1 VVKYYK
7 TDDRKIHEEKGPAD
21 GVWIDMYNPT
31 ISEGEEIAEKL
42 GIDISDLLAPL
53 DDEESSRI
61 ELEDGYTLILVDIPV
76 LEIRHDKEA
85 YTTIPLG
92 IILASDM
99 IITVCSEE
107 TPILQAFVNGRV
119 KEFSTKK
126 KLRFVYQILF
136 RIASHYQANLRIIDK
151 KRTEIEERIDD
162 NTKDVDLVD
171 LHTLE
176 STLVYFATSLRANAV
191 VLDRLTRYKRLE
203 QYPDD
208 KELLDD
214 VIVENQQAVEM
225 TTIYRD
231 IINGTR
237 DLMSSV
243 IDNRLNNIMKT
254 LASITLVM
262 GIPTLVSGIYG
273 MNVSNIP
280 LATTQYGF
288 GIICLFI
295 VIICIILLVILRH
308 KRFL

>member
-1 VVKYYK
+1 MVKYYK

-61 ELEDGYTLILVDIPV
+61 ELEDGYTLILVDIPA

-92 IILASDM
+92 IILANDM

-136 RIASHYQANLRIIDK
+136 RIASYYQANLRIIDK

-288 GIICLFI
+288 GIICILI

>member
-1 VVKYYK
+1 MVKYYK

-61 ELEDGYTLILVDIPV
+61 ELEDGYTLILVDIPA

-92 IILASDM
+92 IILANDM

-288 GIICLFI
+288 GIICILI